1 MLEEIIKVLRENE
14 RVLLLEIHEISVSVL
29 YIVQRTDQS
38 DWVEKRLQCE
48 LQRKPYRLHLIREK
62 IYIYILKSNYII
74 CQLNYMHQIF
84 KQTLARDI

>member
-48 LQRKPYRLHLIREK
+48 LQWKPYRLHLIREK
-62 IYIYILKSNYII
+62 IYIYIKI
-74 CQLNYMHQIF
+74 QLHHLPAELHASDI
-84 KQTLARDI
+84 QTNIGR